1 MPAKGLPK
9 PKTIPEYIA
18 AAPLPVQEKLYQLL
32 ACIRKA
38 APGAEESLKWGKP
51 AFSYDRI
58 LVVFAASKNH
68 VGFYPTPSAVKAFAK
83 ELSGY
88 KTGSG
93 SIQFPLDKPLPV
105 SLVSKITRFR
115 VKESREEDV
124 KWKS

>member
-1 MPAKGLPK
+1 MAAKGLPK

-115 VKESREEDV
+115 VKESLEEDV

>member
-105 SLVSKITRFR
+105 SLVNKITRFR